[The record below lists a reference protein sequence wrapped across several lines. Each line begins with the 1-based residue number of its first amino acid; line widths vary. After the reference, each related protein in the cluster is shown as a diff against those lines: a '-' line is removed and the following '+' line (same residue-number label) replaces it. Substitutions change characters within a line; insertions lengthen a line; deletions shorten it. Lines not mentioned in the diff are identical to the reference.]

1 MSVTRNKCHNDFA
14 HVSKPT
20 LVMYSAISLALVN
33 SRTGSHNV
41 VLSLQTLPLCPDT
54 DWCCRME
61 WGWLARLYFTVL
73 LLGNNIRST
82 TCDGVLSLICGHEG
96 IASEAVHATTVMR
109 AITVI

>member
-1 MSVTRNKCHNDFA
+1 MSVTRNKCRNDLA
-14 HVSKPT
+14 HVSKST
-20 LVMYSAISLALVN
+20 LIMCSAISSALVI
-33 SRTGSHNV
+33 SCIGSCIV
-41 VLSLQTLPLCPDT
+41 VLSPPRPDT
-54 DWCCRME
+54 ERDWCYRME
-61 WGWLARLYFTVL
+61 WEWLARLYFTVL